1 MSRLGRK
8 PIDLP
13 DKVKVAVSGQ
23 NVSAEGPAGKSQ
35 LSLPACIAAKVEEK
49 RVVVSAKGKGATA
62 SERALWGTWRSHLAN
77 LLEGVA
83 KGYEKGLE
91 ISGVG
96 YNAKMQGDKLV
107 MALGFSHPVE
117 MQVPK
122 GLVVA
127 CPSVTTVSVKG
138 VDKQRVGEFAA
149 QVRRARPAEP
159 YNLKGIKYKD
169 EVVRR
174 KAGKTFVTGAT

>member
-13 DKVKVAVSGQ
+13 DKVKINISGQ
-23 NVSAEGPAGKSQ
+23 TVSAEGPAGKHSVT
-35 LSLPACIAAKVEEK
+35 LHPEISAKVEEGK
-49 RVVVSAKGKGATA
+49 RVVVAAKGTSQQQK
-62 SERALWGTWRSHLAN
+62 ALWGTWRSHVAN
-77 LLEGVA
+77 LLEGVS
-83 KGYEKGLE
+83 KGYEKNLE

-96 YNAKMQGDKLV
+96 YNAKIQGTKLTMV
-107 MALGFSHPVE
+107 LGFSHSIE
-117 MQVPK
+117 MDVPK
-122 GLVVA
+122 GLTVA
-127 CPSVTTVSVKG
+127 CASPTAISVKG
-138 VDKQRVGEFAA
+138 VDKQLVGEFSA
-149 QVRRARPAEP
+149 QIRGKRPAEP

>member
-8 PIDLP
+8 PIDIP
-13 DKVKVAVSGQ
+13 EKVKVTVSGQ
-23 NVSAEGPAGKSQ
+23 TVSAEGPAGKHSVT
-35 LSLPACIAAKVEEK
+35 LHALVSAKVEDK
-49 RVVVSAKGKGATA
+49 RVVVTAKGTSTTHKM
-62 SERALWGTWRSHLAN
+62 LWGTWRSHVAN

-91 ISGVG
+91 ITGVG
-96 YNAKMQGDKLV
+96 YNAKVQGDKLTII
-107 MALGFSHPVE
+107 LGFSHPVE

-122 GLVVA
+122 GLQVA
-127 CPSVTTVSVKG
+127 CPTITTVTVKG
-138 VDKQRVGEFAA
+138 VDKQLVGEFSA
-149 QVRRARPAEP
+149 QIRAKRKAEP
-159 YNLKGIKYKD
+159 YNLKGVKYKD

>member
-8 PIDLP
+8 PIELP

-23 NVSAEGPAGKSQ
+23 SVSAEGPSGKGQ
-35 LSLPACIAAKVEEK
+35 VLLPAGLSAKVDGKRLVVTSKGTSAMEK
-49 RVVVSAKGKGATA
+49 AI
-62 SERALWGTWRSHLAN
+62 WGTWRSHAAN
-77 LLEGVA
+77 LVEGVA
-83 KGYEKGLE
+83 RGYEKVLE

-96 YNAKMQGDKLV
+96 YNAKMQGEKLT

-117 MQVPK
+117 MAVPK
-122 GLVVA
+122 GLTVA
-127 CPSVTTVSVKG
+127 CPSATSISVKG
-138 VDKQRVGEFAA
+138 VDKRTVGEFAS

-159 YNLKGIKYKD
+159 YNLKGIKYKN

>member
-13 DKVKVAVSGQ
+13 DKVKITVSGQ
-23 NVSAEGPAGKSQ
+23 TVSAEGPSGKAQ
-35 LSLPACIAAKVEEK
+35 VVLPADLSAKVDGK
-49 RVVVSAKGKGATA
+49 RLVVTSKGTSARQKAM
-62 SERALWGTWRSHLAN
+62 WGTWRSHTAN
-77 LLEGVA
+77 LVEGVA
-83 KGYEKGLE
+83 RGYEKILE

-96 YNAKMQGDKLV
+96 YNAKMQGDKLT

-117 MQVPK
+117 MAVPK
-122 GLVVA
+122 GLAVA
-127 CPSVTTVSVKG
+127 CPSVTSISVKG
-138 VDKQRVGEFAA
+138 IDKQLVGEFSA
-149 QVRRARPAEP
+149 QIRRARPAEP

>member
-13 DKVKVAVSGQ
+13 DKVKINISGQ
-23 NVSAEGPAGKSQ
+23 TVSAEGPAGKHSVT
-35 LSLPACIAAKVEEK
+35 LHPEISAKVEEGK
-49 RVVVSAKGKGATA
+49 RVVVAAKGTSQQQK
-62 SERALWGTWRSHLAN
+62 ALWGTWRSHVAN
-77 LLEGVA
+77 LLEGVS
-83 KGYEKGLE
+83 KGYEKNLE

-96 YNAKMQGDKLV
+96 YNAKIQGTKLTMV
-107 MALGFSHPVE
+107 LGFSHTIE
-117 MQVPK
+117 MDVPK
-122 GLVVA
+122 GLTVA
-127 CPSVTTVSVKG
+127 CASPTAISVKG
-138 VDKQRVGEFAA
+138 VDKQLVGEFSA
-149 QVRRARPAEP
+149 QIRGKRPAEP

>member
-8 PIDLP
+8 PIDVP
-13 DKVKVAVSGQ
+13 EKVKVAVSGQ
-23 NVSAEGPAGKSQ
+23 TVSAEGPAGKAQ
-35 LSLPACIAAKVEEK
+35 LVLPAGLSAKVADQRVQVASKGSSAGEK
-49 RVVVSAKGKGATA
+49 AI
-62 SERALWGTWRSHLAN
+62 WGTWRSHVAN
-77 LLEGVA
+77 LLEGVG
-83 KGYEKGLE
+83 KGFEKALE

-107 MALGFSHPVE
+107 MALGLSHPVE

-122 GLVVA
+122 GLTVA
-127 CPSVTTVSVKG
+127 CPSATSITVKG
-138 VDKQRVGEFAA
+138 VDKQHVGEFAA
-149 QVRRARPAEP
+149 RVRRARPAEP
-159 YNLKGIKYKD
+159 YNLKGVKYKD

>member
-13 DKVKVAVSGQ
+13 EKVKVNINGQ
-23 NVSAEGPAGKSQ
+23 AVSAEGPAGKH
-35 LSLPACIAAKVEEK
+35 SLTMHPEISAKVEEGK
-49 RVVVSAKGKGATA
+49 RVVVTAKGK
-62 SERALWGTWRSHLAN
+62 SQQQKALWGTWRSHVAN
-77 LLEGVA
+77 MLEGVS
-83 KGYEKGLE
+83 KGFEKGLE

-96 YNAKMQGDKLV
+96 YNAKIQGDKLT
-107 MALGFSHPVE
+107 MTLGFSHVVE
-117 MQVPK
+117 MVVPK

-127 CPSVTTVSVKG
+127 CPSLTSITVKG
-138 VDKQRVGEFAA
+138 VDKQLVGEFSA
-149 QVRRARPAEP
+149 QIRGKRPAEP
-159 YNLKGIKYKD
+159 YNLKGIKYKN